1 MRIKVGGQIVDT
13 DRIWD
18 VRHKHKSLLVEISIS
33 GGKELEFQFSN
44 SEDADFVAYVL
55 GAYEDYTNAVVPAR
69 KNKRMTEINLK
80 GKIVD
85 VKSIAA
91 ARIDGR
97 CIIITMDVNAKVQSN
112 TTISCKSTR
121 EAKELF
127 EYLTDKINESNG
139 CTIEPDPLHN
149 NKFRNLVAEIRRLS
163 SHLYYSRNVPTN
175 AWVYEVSNYGKRV
188 KNEFEFNRK
197 LKLLEWEFVTVT
209 GYWYS
214 PWLVDAVEK
223 LEVSYKRKIELEDE
237 REITMYEY
245 EDRTGRP
252 ITEGSPEDSHI
263 RSLDIELGC
272 LDMVIKR
279 QEKVVED
286 YKKGLKATPD
296 ELRIAYPNHHIN
308 EDGSLMDCPPPS
320 TEDSGEFTF
329 VIQKHGYYSM
339 Y

>member
-44 SEDADFVAYVL
+44 SEDADFVAYIL
-55 GAYEDYTNAVVPAR
+55 GAREDYTNAVVPAR

-112 TTISCKSTR
+112 TTISCKTTR

-127 EYLTDKINESNG
+127 EYLIDKINESNG

-188 KNEFEFNRK
+188 KNECEFNRK
-197 LKLLEWEFVTVT
+197 LKLLEWEFVTLT

-245 EDRTGRP
+245 EDRTGHP

-263 RSLDIELGC
+263 RCLDIELGC

-286 YKKGLKATPD
+286 YKKGLKATRD

-329 VIQKHGYYSM
+329 VIQKHGYHSM

>member
-44 SEDADFVAYVL
+44 SEDADFVAYIL
-55 GAYEDYTNAVVPAR
+55 GAREDYTNAVVPAR

-91 ARIDGR
+91 AKIDGR
-97 CIIITMDVNAKVQSN
+97 CLIITMDVNAKVQSN
-112 TTISCKSTR
+112 TTISCKTTR

-127 EYLTDKINESNG
+127 EYLIDKINESNG

-163 SHLYYSRNVPTN
+163 SHLYYLRNVPTN
-175 AWVYEVSNYGKRV
+175 AWVYEVSNYGERV
-188 KNEFEFNRK
+188 KNECEFNRK
-197 LKLLEWEFVTVT
+197 LKLLEWDFVTLT

-245 EDRTGRP
+245 EDRTGHP

-263 RSLDIELGC
+263 RSLDIELVC

>member
-1 MRIKVGGQIVDT
+1 M
-13 DRIWD
+13 
-18 VRHKHKSLLVEISIS
+18 
-33 GGKELEFQFSN
+33 
-44 SEDADFVAYVL
+44 
-55 GAYEDYTNAVVPAR
+55 
-69 KNKRMTEINLK
+69 
-80 GKIVD
+80 
-85 VKSIAA
+85 
-91 ARIDGR
+91 
-97 CIIITMDVNAKVQSN
+97 
-112 TTISCKSTR
+112 
-121 EAKELF
+121 
-127 EYLTDKINESNG
+127 
-139 CTIEPDPLHN
+139 
-149 NKFRNLVAEIRRLS
+149 
-163 SHLYYSRNVPTN
+163 
-175 AWVYEVSNYGKRV
+175 SNYGKRV
-188 KNEFEFNRK
+188 KNECEFNRK
-197 LKLLEWEFVTVT
+197 LKLLEWDFVTLT

-245 EDRTGRP
+245 EDRTGHP

-296 ELRIAYPNHHIN
+296 ELRIAYPSHHIN
-308 EDGSLMDCPPPS
+308 EDGSLMDCPPSS